1 MTTNAAFRV
10 RRPRQNMMKPC
21 PQVFRKPSTDQFDGR
36 LFRLEQRLAELQR
49 SNRRLRVMIGAL
61 VLVGGALITMAQA
74 SPNSS
79 ETVET
84 RQFVLR
90 DASGNVRAVLGS
102 TPEGAVGLN
111 IDDATG
117 RTRLTLDVDYAGSPG
132 LDLFDQNGKRRA
144 IISLGQ
150 HGEPGVGLYDAEGK
164 LRTSLDIPGAN
175 TPGLTFYHEGGK
187 PAWGAP

>member
-1 MTTNAAFRV
+1 M
-10 RRPRQNMMKPC
+10 
-21 PQVFRKPSTDQFDGR
+21 DQFDTR
-36 LFRLEQRLAELQR
+36 LFQLEERLAELQR
-49 SNRRLRVMIGAL
+49 YNRRLIVTIGAF

-74 SPNSS
+74 SPNGS
-79 ETVET
+79 EIVEA

-111 IDDATG
+111 LDDARG
-117 RTRLTLDVDYAGSPG
+117 RTRLTLDVDYAASPG
-132 LDLFDQNGKRRA
+132 LDLFDQSGKRRV

-150 HGEPGVGLYDAEGK
+150 HGEPGAGLYDAEGK

-175 TPGLTFYHEGGK
+175 TPGLAFYHEGGK